1 MKLFCTSEKLMN
13 TVEVALSD
21 IVLDRRGP
29 RRGTGE
35 KVCRD
40 YLFLASIHF
49 QEFYSLF
56 VCFSLVSTYLL
67 WIKLKRAQN
76 SE

>member
-29 RRGTGE
+29 RRGTGGE
-35 KVCRD
+35 SVQRLLISCFYTFSRV
-40 YLFLASIHF
+40 LFFICMFLSSEHVS
-49 QEFYSLF
+49 SLD
-56 VCFSLVSTYLL
+56 
-67 WIKLKRAQN
+67 
-76 SE
+76 